1 MDETLQEEYCD
12 SKDNRQLEKTI
23 AKVIRASWQKHIIRV
38 LSVFL
43 QNKIPHCQKARMN
56 PNGYMKDK

>member
-43 QNKIPHCQKARMN
+43 
-56 PNGYMKDK
+56 